1 MSNIKINEQITFLRK
16 QKGMTQEE
24 LAVALGVTN
33 QSVSKWENNIC
44 CPDIQLLPKI
54 AQLFG
59 VSTDRLLGHGTP
71 PENEDIIL
79 QLREKFN
86 ALSESGKADFTFRA
100 ATALHTLVFS
110 DYIGENNNPVS
121 GWDMDDAM
129 EHAARSE
136 WGYSAVYA
144 PELTT
149 TMRKSSVFFSNNRNM
164 SFTNTD
170 IKRICGIIKAFSVP
184 DNLKTAAALYQLT
197 VSSEDAF
204 ASVREISE
212 KSGLPQEK
220 VSGCILGDLLTFLA
234 EKEGEESG
242 YRFEGM
248 YMNVVPIIALLG
260 F

>member
-1 MSNIKINEQITFLRK
+1 MSNIRLNEQIAFLRK

-24 LAVALGVTN
+24 LAAALGVTN

-44 CPDIQLLPKI
+44 CPDIQLLPQI
-54 AQLFG
+54 AELFG
-59 VSTDRLLGHGTP
+59 VSTDKLLGYETP
-71 PENEDIIL
+71 SENEDIIL
-79 QLREKFN
+79 QLKEKFN
-86 ALSESGKADFTFRA
+86 ALSESGKADFTFRTV
-100 ATALHTLVFS
+100 TALHTLVFT

-121 GWDMDDAM
+121 GWDINDAM
-129 EHAARSE
+129 EHAAKSE
-136 WGYSAVYA
+136 WGYSTVYST
-144 PELTT
+144 ELTT
-149 TMRKSSVFFSNNRNM
+149 TMRKDSVFFSNNKNM

-170 IKRICGIIKAFSVP
+170 IKRICGIIKVFSVP
-184 DNLKTAAALYQLT
+184 DNLRTAAALYQLT
-197 VSSEDAF
+197 VSSEDVF
-204 ASVREISE
+204 VSVRKISE

-234 EKEGEESG
+234 EKEGEESK